1 MASRTKISKT
11 ETSGS
16 LQQAVEEGLAGLFVI
31 FLERQIAKRLKDQL
45 ENPPKTLARKIADHV
60 LSKSDDPFVWK
71 GRSLG
76 KDFHLAIDASDLE
89 LAMNEFERFRED
101 KLPDLIS
108 GMAENASQRILRSL
122 KSRWTEEERQQEL
135 DLAGFR
141 DRLHER
147 WSEPLGKLR
156 MLITMVREWCG
167 EVHARQNLKRKN
179 QSGRANKLLIR
190 LLTRAL
196 QVSDEILCL
205 LQNGFA
211 DGAMARWRTLHEI
224 AVVAAVIRL
233 HGDEIAERYIAHQH
247 VESKRSMTKYLE
259 SAPRLG
265 YRSLS
270 QRVQKRIQKSYEK
283 VIAAYG
289 DDFKT
294 DYGWAAAHLK
304 KKRPTFADLETS
316 AGRAEMRSH
325 YQMGN
330 DNIHAG
336 VKSMYV
342 RLGLMGNYD
351 ALLSGRSNVGLTEPG
366 QNAAHTLTQLAV
378 IACSTEPTVDDN
390 VISMMLLK
398 LRDEIPR
405 CFGSVET
412 RIQRDEKALKG

>member
-1 MASRTKISKT
+1 MASRTKVSKT

-31 FLERQIAKRLKDQL
+31 FLERQIAKKLKDQL

-60 LSKSDDPFVWK
+60 LSKSDEPFVWK
-71 GRSLG
+71 GKSPG
-76 KDFHLAIDASDLE
+76 KDFHLAIDAADLE

-141 DRLHER
+141 SRLHER
-147 WSEPLGKLR
+147 WSEPLGKLQ

-167 EVHARQNLKRKN
+167 EVHVRQTLKRKN

-233 HGDEIAERYIAHQH
+233 HGNEIAERYIAHQH

-270 QRVQKRIQKSYEK
+270 QRAEKRIQKSYEK
-283 VIAAYG
+283 VVAAYG

-304 KKRPTFADLETS
+304 KKRPTFADLEAA

-366 QNAAHTLTQLAV
+366 QNTAHTLTQLAV

-405 CFGSVET
+405 CFARVEA
-412 RIQRDEKALKG
+412 RIQRDDKALKD